1 MTRTPLYALQGFV
14 AAARLRN
21 LSRAAAA
28 LHLTVSA
35 LSHQLRGLEERLGR
49 RLFDR
54 GPRGVSFT
62 PDGERL
68 YDRIAPHLDAIE
80 QALQPYSARRDDV
93 LTLSLMPSFA
103 ASWLVPRLA
112 RFVAAHPQ
120 IEINLQSSSAL
131 VDFAREPVDAALR
144 FGPGNWAGLQAE
156 HLFDDWIT
164 PTASPALIARVGRPT
179 LATLGDFPLLGDP
192 GNRWAEWFERFGGR
206 EPARFVAHFNDSET
220 LHRAAAEGLGIALG
234 RVTLARPLVDAG
246 RLLPLFAQRLQSEF
260 SHYLV
265 HPPRS
270 DGHRGLAA
278 FRTWLLDEARRYT
291 RELAR
296 IPTLPARRAG
306 RRAAPGPVVEPVSKR
321 GSTPRQVA
329 TSATRRAPKR
339 RRG

>member
-1 MTRTPLYALQGFV
+1 MDRASLYALQGFV

-21 LSRAAAA
+21 LSRAAAE

-49 RLFDR
+49 RLFER

-80 QALQPYSARRDDV
+80 QALRPYAARRDEV

-103 ASWLVPRLA
+103 SSWLVPRLP

-120 IEINLQSSSAL
+120 IEINLQSSTNL

-144 FGPGNWAGLQAE
+144 FGPGSWPGVAAE

-164 PTASPALIARVGRPT
+164 PTASPALIEREGRPT
-179 LATLGDFPLLGDP
+179 LDQLGRFPLLGDP
-192 GNRWAEWFERFGGR
+192 GNRWAEWFQRFGGH

-220 LHRAAAEGLGIALG
+220 LHRAERDQLSHAL
-234 RVTLARPLVDAG
+234 RQT
-246 RLLPLFAQRLQSEF
+246 AQQRADQE
-260 SHYLV
+260 H
-265 HPPRS
+265 H
-270 DGHRGLAA
+270 HRGLEDQPPAVDVA
-278 FRTWLLDEARRYT
+278 
-291 RELAR
+291 ELA
-296 IPTLPARRAG
+296 
-306 RRAAPGPVVEPVSKR
+306 E
-321 GSTPRQVA
+321 Q
-329 TSATRRAPKR
+329 
-339 RRG
+339 RRGDGGGDDVRGADPGEALEGVELAGDGGQRGGDDRRVQGREEDGDDQRAQHGNELSLAEPRNGRCT